1 MTRKSSLRK
10 KQMKVRVHILLKG
23 RVQGVFFR
31 VSTREEAKKRSIVGW
46 IRNLPDGCVEAVFEG
61 EKGKVGTMIDFCR
74 VGPPRASVIRVDV
87 TWEKVTGFY
96 DTFRI
101 R

>member
-1 MTRKSSLRK
+1 
-10 KQMKVRVHILLKG
+10 MKVRAHILVKG

-31 VSTREEAKKRSIVGW
+31 DSTRKEAQQRSVVGW

-61 EKGKVGTMIDFCR
+61 EKEKVGSMIDFCR
-74 VGPPRASVIRVDV
+74 VGPQRASVTRVDV
-87 TWEKVTGFY
+87 TWGEFTGFY
-96 DTFRI
+96 DAFRI

>member
-1 MTRKSSLRK
+1 
-10 KQMKVRVHILLKG
+10 MKARAHILVKG

-31 VSTREEAKKRSIVGW
+31 DSTQKEAQKRSIVGW

-61 EKGKVGTMIDFCR
+61 EKENVGVMIDFCR
-74 VGPPRASVIRVDV
+74 VGPPRAIVISVDV
-87 TWEKVTGFY
+87 TWEKVTGLY

>member
-1 MTRKSSLRK
+1 
-10 KQMKVRVHILLKG
+10 MKVRAHILVKG

-31 VSTREEAKKRSIVGW
+31 DSTQKEAQKRSIVGW

-61 EKGKVGTMIDFCR
+61 EKEKVGAMIDVCR
-74 VGPPRASVIRVDV
+74 VGPPRAIVTSIDV
-87 TWEKVTGFY
+87 TWEKITGLY
-96 DTFRI
+96 DSFRI

>member
-1 MTRKSSLRK
+1 
-10 KQMKVRVHILLKG
+10 MKVRAHILVKG

-31 VSTREEAKKRSIVGW
+31 DRTRKEAHKRSIVGW

-61 EKGKVGTMIDFCR
+61 EKENVGAMIDFCR
-74 VGPPRASVIRVDV
+74 VGPPRAMVMRVDV
-87 TWEKVTGFY
+87 TWEKVTCLY